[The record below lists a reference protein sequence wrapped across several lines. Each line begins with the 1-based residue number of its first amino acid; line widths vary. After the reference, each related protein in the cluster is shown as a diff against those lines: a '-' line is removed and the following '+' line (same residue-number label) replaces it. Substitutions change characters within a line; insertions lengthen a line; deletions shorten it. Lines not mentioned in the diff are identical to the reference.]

1 MRVGFFI
8 SSLSGGGAEKVL
20 ITIAQSMAD
29 NNIGSVSITS
39 LEKRPQFYQVDEE
52 KVELYKIKNKHTGIR
67 AFWEDFV
74 SIRKHIKNDSAEVM
88 ISFESM

>member
-52 KVELYKIKNKHTGIR
+52 RLSCIKSRINTQGSEHFGKIL
-67 AFWEDFV
+67 
-74 SIRKHIKNDSAEVM
+74 SA
-88 ISFESM
+88 

>member
-1 MRVGFFI
+1 MRVGFLLVV
-8 SSLSGGGAEKVL
+8 LSGGGAEKVL

-52 KVELYKIKNKHTGIR
+52 KVELYKIKNKHTGSEHFGKIL
-67 AFWEDFV
+67 
-74 SIRKHIKNDSAEVM
+74 SA
-88 ISFESM
+88 

>member
-52 KVELYKIKNKHTGIR
+52 KVELYKRINTQGSEHFGKIL
-67 AFWEDFV
+67 
-74 SIRKHIKNDSAEVM
+74 SA
-88 ISFESM
+88 

>member
-39 LEKRPQFYQVDEE
+39 LGCLFEVGNAEALAKAIDSVVSNISEFNPNWIRENAYNRFSIQVMTSALLN
-52 KVELYKIKNKHTGIR
+52 VYKG
-67 AFWEDFV
+67 
-74 SIRKHIKNDSAEVM
+74 
-88 ISFESM
+88 

>member
-52 KVELYKIKNKHTGIR
+52 KVELYKIKNKHR
-67 AFWEDFV
+67 DQ
-74 SIRKHIKNDSAEVM
+74 SILGRFCQHKKTYQK
-88 ISFESM
+88 